1 MNMFPR
7 LSVSVLLVT
16 GLAVGCGDDDPTTPV
31 QPVDDAGSEST
42 LSTGSSNGAESTSGT
57 EPSTDESSTSS
68 GTPSTD
74 GSGANTTDSS
84 MSAVDGG
91 DTGETPTTEVDGS
104 VSDGGTEG
112 ETSTAV
118 NDGGSSSP
126 ADDGGVA
133 ACGALGELCCASGGF
148 GGGQGTCDEGFE
160 CNNPA
165 GEGLANSECVVE
177 VITTVDA
184 GDGGAEACGGEGE
197 LCCASGGFGGTCDE
211 GFECDNPAGEGLAN
225 SECVTP

>member
-1 MNMFPR
+1 
-7 LSVSVLLVT
+7 
-16 GLAVGCGDDDPTTPV
+16 
-31 QPVDDAGSEST
+31 
-42 LSTGSSNGAESTSGT
+42 
-57 EPSTDESSTSS
+57 
-68 GTPSTD
+68 
-74 GSGANTTDSS
+74 

-112 ETSTAV
+112 EETSTAV

-133 ACGALGELCCASGGF
+133 ACGALGELCCASGGFGGGQGTCDEGFECNNPAGEGLANSECVVEVTEPTDGGAEACGAEGELCCASGGF